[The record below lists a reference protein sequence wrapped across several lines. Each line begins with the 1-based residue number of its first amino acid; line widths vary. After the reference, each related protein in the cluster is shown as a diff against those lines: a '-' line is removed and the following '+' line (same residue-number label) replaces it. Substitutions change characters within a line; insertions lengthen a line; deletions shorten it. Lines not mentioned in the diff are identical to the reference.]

1 MLRTSSSDG
10 QKIEVTVE
18 LFGQARVATGERRV
32 RATVPAHARVGDV
45 AAALLESSPGLGG
58 LAVQEDGSGLI
69 ESYTLN
75 VNGMAFVA
83 DDGVSLKPGDSL
95 LLFSS
100 QAGG

>member
-10 QKIEVTVE
+10 RKIEVTVE
-18 LFGQARVATGERRV
+18 LFGQARVATGRRLVTAAVPV
-32 RATVPAHARVGDV
+32 RAGMSDL

-58 LAVQEDGSGLI
+58 LAVQEDGSGLM